1 MRAAKFSPRRKVDV
15 QKRWNISTRISSR
28 EKDGPIKPL
37 PGNKIEFQH
46 IKARV
51 DDGMQGKILNSV
63 SRYSKEKSSKGNL
76 STAHGESEER
86 LPTKSKENLKLSSA
100 SITSNR
106 DDSNRLNESEKY
118 ELIQNAND
126 VGKRVLE
133 TTSAEPSSLP
143 IDRIC

>member
-1 MRAAKFSPRRKVDV
+1 MLKG
-15 QKRWNISTRISSR
+15 
-28 EKDGPIKPL
+28 KD
-37 PGNKIEFQH
+37 N
-46 IKARV
+46 
-51 DDGMQGKILNSV
+51 N
-63 SRYSKEKSSKGNL
+63 SKEKPSKGNL

-106 DDSNRLNESEKY
+106 DDSNRLDESEKY
-118 ELIQNAND
+118 ELIQNVND